1 LRQPQVGQNLY
12 LRQFQQFRRKSYFW
26 PTCGCCK
33 SGKNEKKWSD
43 LRLPQ
48 VGESLKKWKK
58 LATCGSRKSHQN
70 KKIGATK
77 NLMIVLLI
85 H

>member
-1 LRQPQVGQNLY
+1 LYDHIPPSRDVFSAHRQNIARAVVIYSATARPRVA
-12 LRQFQQFRRKSYFW
+12 
-26 PTCGCCK
+26 
-33 SGKNEKKWSD
+33 
-43 LRLPQ
+43 